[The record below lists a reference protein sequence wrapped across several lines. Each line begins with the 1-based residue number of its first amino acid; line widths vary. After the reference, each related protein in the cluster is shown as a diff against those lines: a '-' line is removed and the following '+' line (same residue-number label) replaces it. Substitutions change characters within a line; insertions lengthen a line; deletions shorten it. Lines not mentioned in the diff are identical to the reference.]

1 MGSVIAFRQ
10 RSAGAF
16 PGEIEARCYFR
27 ICRFLF
33 DRALAEGD
41 AREAMDQVDDI
52 LGYPLPPFA
61 AAARLMKERDNLV
74 TVMVGIAYAKFVDEQ
89 QKAAR

>member
-1 MGSVIAFRQ
+1 
-10 RSAGAF
+10 
-16 PGEIEARCYFR
+16 
-27 ICRFLF
+27 L
-33 DRALAEGD
+33 